1 MLTDSLKGQISC
13 PAKLLSRISS
23 PSPQKYSFC
32 FNMLRLVWML
42 CLAFFGYWPLKVLT
56 LENGG
61 KFQIGVSPNRG
72 ARFLELAAR
81 PRQGRQHGKNYLHL
95 FALKCNFK
103 NSSRFLDH
111 GRFFELCRVLKVWF
125 VQTLLCCNMN

>member
-1 MLTDSLKGQISC
+1 
-13 PAKLLSRISS
+13 
-23 PSPQKYSFC
+23 
-32 FNMLRLVWML
+32 MLRLVWML

-81 PRQGRQHGKNYLHL
+81 PRQGRQHGKGL
-95 FALKCNFK
+95 FAFYALKHSGPENLK
-103 NSSRFLDH
+103 NSRPKKPS
-111 GRFFELCRVLKVWF
+111 
-125 VQTLLCCNMN
+125 